1 MPKCRFLP
9 FLARA
14 VLSVDAHAL
23 GIGEIVSQPRL
34 GERLRIE
41 VRLLADGQSPIEPG
55 CIRLA
60 PGDSADDLPWVRG
73 ARLRVQGGPRP
84 TLLIE
89 SNEAVNHPI
98 YLLGLKVGCG
108 AEVKREFTLMPQAPI
123 ELPAAAAPAR
133 GAATAIA
140 ARESAALPAS
150 ETSPGGWTAIEGET
164 LSGIAS
170 ALFPN
175 DPARQKQFIREAAR
189 SNPHLFRGVADP
201 AQHPLPAGADLALLG
216 SAGRKAERTA
226 AARPKPA
233 RTRPPVPAPSRRHA
247 AEDNPPPDVAP
258 KSAPA
263 PLPRRGEDRLSVAA
277 GPGEPGLKFSTL
289 LDDAR
294 SRGLTEEQRERLR
307 QEQRLIA
314 ELDDKI
320 VASLAL
326 AEKIRNMEGYLDKL
340 QGDMVR
346 LDQKIQSTK
355 GAGAADKAA
364 PDVPAKP
371 SATPTVAAKAPVARE
386 PEESS
391 ISWLLYPLLAAVAAL
406 AGWLWW
412 RRRRPGED
420 GYAYPSEDAAVDQAA
435 PEQADDLTE
444 HTIAVPTPAPA
455 TAASD
460 SLALELDDHDEAEQR
475 IGVAEHDS
483 ALELAEIMLSF
494 GRVQGAAQ
502 TLSDYIHAN
511 PRQAIRPWLKL
522 LEVYHGAGMRAEFEA
537 LVEQFRRNFN
547 VQQITW
553 DDYTQDLA
561 RASLEDLPHLIRDV
575 VASWGTAGCLRLL
588 QSHLQDNREGT
599 RAGFPLG
606 VVDDIATLIALLEPR
621 LEPRPAMHAQAAS

>member
-1 MPKCRFLP
+1 MPRRRLLS
-9 FLARA
+9 FLALT
-14 VLSVDAHAL
+14 VLSVDAHSL

-73 ARLRVQGGPRP
+73 ARLRIQGGPRP

-89 SNEAVNHPI
+89 SNEAINHPI
-98 YLLGLKVGCG
+98 YLLGLRVGCG
-108 AEVKREFTLMPQAPI
+108 AEVKREFTLMPQAPL
-123 ELPAAAAPAR
+123 ELPVAAARAPVAGR
-133 GAATAIA
+133 SISAP
-140 ARESAALPAS
+140 ESAAPPAS
-150 ETSPGGWTAIEGET
+150 ETTPGGWTTIEGET

-175 DPARQKQFIREAAR
+175 DPARQKNFIREAAR
-189 SNPHLFRGVADP
+189 SNPRLFRGVAEP
-201 AQHPLPAGADLALLG
+201 AQHPLPAGVELALPG
-216 SAGRKAERTA
+216 SASRKTERTA

-233 RTRPPVPAPSRRHA
+233 KIHPPMPAPSRRRA
-247 AEDNPPPDVAP
+247 ADGNAPPDAAP

-263 PLPRRGEDRLSVAA
+263 PLPRRGEDRLSVAS
-277 GPGEPGLKFSTL
+277 GPGGEPGLKFSTL

-346 LDQKIQSTK
+346 LDQKIQSAK
-355 GAGAADKAA
+355 ASGAADKAA
-364 PDVPAKP
+364 PNAPATP
-371 SATPTVAAKAPVARE
+371 SAAPAGVTKAPVARE
-386 PEESS
+386 SEESAMP
-391 ISWLLYPLLAAVAAL
+391 WLYLLLAAAAAL
-406 AGWLWW
+406 VGWLWW
-412 RRRRPGED
+412 RRRTGED
-420 GYAYPSEDAAVDQAA
+420 DYRYPSDAAAADQAEPALAADA
-435 PEQADDLTE
+435 PE
-444 HTIAVPTPAPA
+444 HTIAVPAAAPV
-455 TAASD
+455 AAAAD
-460 SLALELDDHDEAEQR
+460 SLALELDDHDDAEHR
-475 IGVAEHDS
+475 VGVAEHDS

-522 LEVYHGAGMRAEFEA
+522 LEVYHGAGMRVEFEA

-547 VQQITW
+547 VQQIAW

-561 RASLEDLPHLIRDV
+561 RASLEDLPHLIGEV
-575 VASWGTAGCLRLL
+575 VASWGTAGCLKLL

-621 LEPRPAMHAQAAS
+621 LAPRPVMHAQAAA